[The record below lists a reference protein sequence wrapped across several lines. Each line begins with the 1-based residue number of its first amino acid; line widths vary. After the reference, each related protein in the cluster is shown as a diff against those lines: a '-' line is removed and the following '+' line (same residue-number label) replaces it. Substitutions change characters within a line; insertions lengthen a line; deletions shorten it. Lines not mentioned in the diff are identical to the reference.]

1 MRNQS
6 YTDWLEARR
15 YASRL
20 ALIGAYEYRD
30 KLLYIDAPE
39 LRKRYMDTFGA
50 AEDEVLK
57 TELEVSLLYRKIEL
71 IQMAK
76 NRQAVIDL
84 EAIETQLEGER
95 AELIAEAEQTDM
107 TLQALPELTP
117 EEKRLL
123 QQDFRCI
130 VESFHPAVNKN
141 VTKEQVELYNRAV
154 NAYKMQNVQALQQIF
169 YMLFPSD
176 SPQNVQQFAAQ
187 IDKWE
192 NAANDREIGV
202 DYTLAGKLYPC
213 YAATEAEQILLGE
226 IERFNVTR
234 ADVEKQTETI
244 LAGFPFNAL
253 DTLED
258 PQKTKEYL
266 AGLGYR
272 KYRSEEEKAEL
283 EQRISQ
289 MMEGT

>member
-50 AEDEVLK
+50 TEDEVLK
-57 TELEVSLLYRKIEL
+57 TELEVSLLRRRIEL
-71 IQMAK
+71 IQIAK
-76 NRQAVIDL
+76 NRQATIDL
-84 EAIETQLEGER
+84 EAIETQLEQER
-95 AELIAEAEQTDM
+95 EELIEEAEQTDM

-117 EEKRLL
+117 EDKRLL
-123 QQDFRCI
+123 QKDFRCI
-130 VESFHPAVNKN
+130 VESFHPEVNKN
-141 VTKEQVELYNRAV
+141 VTEEQEELYNRAV

-169 YMLFPSD
+169 NMLFPAD
-176 SPQNVQQFAAQ
+176 PPHDAQQFVVQ
-187 IDKWE
+187 IDTCE
-192 NAANDREIGV
+192 DAANDREIGV

-272 KYRSEEEKAEL
+272 KNRSEEEKAEL